1 MIIRDNVILSWRK
14 IVDGGVWVHAKKAF
28 RPCAHCVAANIT
40 CNNNSNNIMNY
51 NIMERTACGIPGL
64 ASIVNNFCA
73 AVRVCVRA
81 SENRLTRRIKIFW
94 SRGRTENYKNNL
106 TRSRKPAR
114 ASEIAEIIL
123 LLFFFFFVRTWRV
136 LAVYRTALVR
146 KIKTKREL

>member
-1 MIIRDNVILSWRK
+1 
-14 IVDGGVWVHAKKAF
+14 
-28 RPCAHCVAANIT
+28 
-40 CNNNSNNIMNY
+40 MNY

-123 LLFFFFFVRTWRV
+123 LLFFSFSFALGECWPCIGQHWCEKLKRKENYKKK
-136 LAVYRTALVR
+136 VY
-146 KIKTKREL
+146 